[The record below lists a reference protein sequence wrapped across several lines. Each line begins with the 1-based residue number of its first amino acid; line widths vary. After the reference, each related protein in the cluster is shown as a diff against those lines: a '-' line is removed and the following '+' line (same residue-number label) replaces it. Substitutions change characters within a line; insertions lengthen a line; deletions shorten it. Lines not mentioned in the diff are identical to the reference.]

1 MVLLI
6 TKREIRIKAIHL
18 LICGLLILSLV
29 QSINISFYSI
39 PSVENEQEI
48 NIASFLDINKWNM
61 ESSFNFGTD
70 FSVTLIVNYLD
81 TTEINLFNDLST
93 NIIEFSTEIFS
104 DCLNLLGINPAGNF
118 CLIMIGTIS
127 LDRERYH
134 EELKK
139 EIALN
144 RLIIQDIIS
153 KNPGISLREI
163 QRMSNFGMGGI
174 QYHIYQLEL
183 NIIESFKFGR
193 CKHFFISSA
202 SFSAQEKILYS
213 LKRNSNINYILE
225 TIYLAQDG
233 CSQKDLTQYTGNSKS
248 LISYYVKILKNHG
261 IIEETNRMLKLSDL
275 YNQIMNFDH

>member
-1 MVLLI
+1 MSLI
-6 TKREIRIKAIHL
+6 
-18 LICGLLILSLV
+18 
-29 QSINISFYSI
+29 QSIDISSNSI
-39 PSVENEQEI
+39 SSVENEKEI
-48 NIASFLDINKWNM
+48 YISTFLDINKWNM
-61 ESSFNFGTD
+61 KSSINLGTD
-70 FSVTLIVNYLD
+70 FLVSLIVSNLD
-81 TTEINLFNDLST
+81 TTESNLFNDLST
-93 NIIEFSTEIFS
+93 IISEFSTEIFS

-139 EIALN
+139 EIPLN

-163 QRMSNFGMGGI
+163 QRMTNFGMGGI

-213 LKRNSNINYILE
+213 LKRNSNINDILE
-225 TIYLAQDG
+225 AIYLAQNG
-233 CSQKDLTQYTGNSKS
+233 CSQKDLTNYTGNSKS
-248 LISYYVKILKNHG
+248 LISYYVKILRNHG
-261 IIEETNRMLKLSDL
+261 IIEETNRILKLSDL
-275 YNQIMNFDH
+275 YSQILNFYH